1 MGFEHLKQ
9 DFPEMP
15 EEIRAMI
22 RKEVT
27 RQIKT
32 GQPKL
37 RCKKAVSKTI
47 AASLAAVMLCGLTV
61 FAGVNL
67 YRMQMQKTGEYG
79 VSIGI
84 KSSETAASNTP
95 FTSADIPDVKLVTGY
110 LPEGMVRTGPGK
122 YSFEHNLHQGG
133 VTMIFYR
140 MNTGDD
146 QFEVQHGD
154 VLSSESFTA
163 NGNQGIYL
171 EYPRLSEDEISFHQQ
186 IYVAYTDL
194 HYVMKMYAASDVS
207 KEEALKIAEQVQLIP
222 TEDRNDENFVN
233 AQNWSN
239 DQGILDSA
247 LEEEAYKTIT
257 SVATEQMKNIHKIG
271 DRFPVNDQGLT
282 ARVADVKISDDL
294 SLLDLSLA
302 DENLKKETDENGR
315 LRPAQ
320 IQYVKTGDTD
330 SLSQE
335 ISSREVPQKLVYASI
350 EYQNTGTEEMSDV
363 LFFGDLARIQETD
376 GQMQILGEEA
386 PSEGDAWDTVVHH
399 GLSASREMI
408 YYDVHGT
415 ERENNYMESIQPGE
429 TVTVHMAWVVTEE
442 ELDTL
447 YLGLDPSGSAYEFT
461 ESSLNIGYV
470 DIRQ

>member
-171 EYPRLSEDEISFHQQ
+171 EYPRLSED
-186 IYVAYTDL
+186 
-194 HYVMKMYAASDVS
+194 
-207 KEEALKIAEQVQLIP
+207 
-222 TEDRNDENFVN
+222 
-233 AQNWSN
+233 
-239 DQGILDSA
+239 
-247 LEEEAYKTIT
+247 
-257 SVATEQMKNIHKIG
+257 
-271 DRFPVNDQGLT
+271 
-282 ARVADVKISDDL
+282 
-294 SLLDLSLA
+294 
-302 DENLKKETDENGR
+302 
-315 LRPAQ
+315 
-320 IQYVKTGDTD
+320 
-330 SLSQE
+330 
-335 ISSREVPQKLVYASI
+335 
-350 EYQNTGTEEMSDV
+350 
-363 LFFGDLARIQETD
+363 
-376 GQMQILGEEA
+376 
-386 PSEGDAWDTVVHH
+386 
-399 GLSASREMI
+399 
-408 YYDVHGT
+408 
-415 ERENNYMESIQPGE
+415 
-429 TVTVHMAWVVTEE
+429 
-442 ELDTL
+442 
-447 YLGLDPSGSAYEFT
+447 
-461 ESSLNIGYV
+461 
-470 DIRQ
+470 

>member
-1 MGFEHLKQ
+1 
-9 DFPEMP
+9 
-15 EEIRAMI
+15 
-22 RKEVT
+22 
-27 RQIKT
+27 
-32 GQPKL
+32 
-37 RCKKAVSKTI
+37 
-47 AASLAAVMLCGLTV
+47 
-61 FAGVNL
+61 
-67 YRMQMQKTGEYG
+67 
-79 VSIGI
+79 
-84 KSSETAASNTP
+84 
-95 FTSADIPDVKLVTGY
+95 
-110 LPEGMVRTGPGK
+110 
-122 YSFEHNLHQGG
+122 
-133 VTMIFYR
+133 MIFYR

-239 DQGILDSA
+239 DQGILDPA